1 MTTTLAQTLNKR
13 YESDNFH
20 RPEENPETLP
30 PRKRLLF
37 EIEQLLEV
45 EDDELELETVR
56 KKHSD
61 RARIPNRDI
70 YRIYKALLNYM
81 QIQPSVVYT
90 GGGIMTQDEFTEI
103 MQEHDK
109 TISDLEPSL

>member
-1 MTTTLAQTLNKR
+1 MTTLSQAMNKR
-13 YESDNFH
+13 YKSDNFH
-20 RPEENPETLP
+20 IPEENPEVLP

-45 EDDELELETVR
+45 DDKKLELETVR
-56 KKHSD
+56 KKHTD

-81 QIQPSVVYT
+81 QVQPTVVYT
-90 GGGIMTQDEFTEI
+90 GGSIMDREEVAEL
-103 MQEHDK
+103 MEEHDK
-109 TISDLEPSL
+109 SLSDLEPSL